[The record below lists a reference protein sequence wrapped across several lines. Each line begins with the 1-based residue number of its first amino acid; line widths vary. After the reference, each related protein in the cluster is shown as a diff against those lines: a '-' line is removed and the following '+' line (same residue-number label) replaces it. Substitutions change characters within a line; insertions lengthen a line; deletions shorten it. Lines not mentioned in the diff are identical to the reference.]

1 MLHLGAAMK
10 DQAFVQYSSQRYGE
24 LIRKLEA
31 DEELHKGVPDHDLQD
46 HIDVLEKKD
55 LKSSGWLTIPL
66 DDTEHDFVSKLLNR
80 YLQDLQ
86 GRAEAQERLENG
98 FAQNLRKCVQM
109 GDAEELVSEQFH
121 KIAALKGT
129 TNRQE

>member
-55 LKSSGWLTIPL
+55 LKSSGWLPC
-66 DDTEHDFVSKLLNR
+66 FFFMKLFMPR
-80 YLQDLQ
+80 FQSSC
-86 GRAEAQERLENG
+86 G
-98 FAQNLRKCVQM
+98 
-109 GDAEELVSEQFH
+109 H
-121 KIAALKGT
+121 T
-129 TNRQE
+129 